1 MSRLLR
7 TTAALAAAVV
17 VLVLLALPPA
27 QLVPADPAPDGSVPG
42 AFHVHTNRS
51 DGLSSPD
58 VVAQAAARAGLRFI
72 VFTDHGDGTRKP
84 DPPTYR
90 AGVLCLDGVE
100 ISTQSGHLIALG
112 IPQAPYPLAGEARDV
127 LEDVHRLGGFGIAAH
142 PDSPRADLRWTEWD
156 APIDGLEIVNL
167 DSVWRAHIA
176 SGGWRMA
183 ARVARDLATYLV
195 RPSETIAAMVHA
207 GGEAATSW
215 AALAGD
221 RRLPLFAGADAHAR
235 LELRGGDPPRGSFAL
250 ALPGYETVFRTL
262 SMRVRT
268 EGPLNGDA
276 SHDGDLLLRA
286 LRAGHSYAAFDAILS
301 PPAFQLKLT
310 SGSVEVVDG
319 GDLVDQGPIML
330 SVTSNAPPSFTTTI
344 WRNGTL
350 LASHGATPVLSV
362 SAPPGPGAYRVEIR
376 ATDRPAATPWL
387 LSNAIVVRSA
397 AEPATSRSSE
407 EETAASANAPVR
419 WLLSDRDEASWTTEA
434 SPASKVALEIG
445 NQDGRRDLR
454 VRFGLP
460 GGDVY
465 GQYAAVAAAIDTP
478 IAAHRVLQF
487 TARASQPMR
496 ISVQLRVPEG
506 QEGHR
511 WRRSIY
517 VDETSRTYVLQLRD
531 FRPAG
536 ETPSALAP
544 LDAVRSVLFVIDQA
558 NTAPGTSGRV
568 WLSEIGLR

>member
-17 VLVLLALPPA
+17 VLVVLALPPA
-27 QLVPADPAPDGSVPG
+27 RLVPADPAPDGSVPG

-58 VVAQAAARAGLRFI
+58 VVARAAARAGLRFV

-112 IPQAPYPLAGEARDV
+112 IPRAPYPLAGEARDV
-127 LEDVHRLGGFGIAAH
+127 LEDVHRLGGIGIAAH
-142 PDSPRADLRWTEWD
+142 PDSPRADLRWTDWD

-176 SGGWRMA
+176 AGGWRMA

-195 RPSETIAAMVHA
+195 RPSETIAAMVRA

-215 AALAGD
+215 GTLART
-221 RRLPLFAGADAHAR
+221 RRVPLFAGADAHAR
-235 LELRGGDPPRGSFAL
+235 LDLRGGDSPSGSLAL
-250 ALPGYETVFRTL
+250 SLPGYETVFRTL

-268 EGPLNGDA
+268 ERPLNGDA
-276 SHDGDLLLRA
+276 THDGGLLLRA
-286 LRAGHSYAAFDAILS
+286 LAAGHSYIAFDAILS

-310 SGSVEVVDG
+310 SGSGEVVDG
-319 GDLVDQGPIML
+319 GDLVEQGPIAL
-330 SVTSNAPPSFTTTI
+330 SVTSNAPPSFTITI

-350 LASHGATPVLSV
+350 LTSQEATPVLSV
-362 SAPPGPGAYRVEIR
+362 RAPSGPGAYRVEIR
-376 ATDRPAATPWL
+376 ATDRPSAPPWL
-387 LSNAIVVRSA
+387 LSNGIVVRA
-397 AEPATSRSSE
+397 AGEPSTLRTA
-407 EETAASANAPVR
+407 ETAAPTNAPSR
-419 WLLSDRDEASWTTEA
+419 WLLSSREAASWTSEA
-434 SPASKVALEIG
+434 SSASKVAFEIG

-460 GGDVY
+460 GGNVY
-465 GQYAAVAAAIDTP
+465 GQYAAVAAAIDEP
-478 IAAHRVLQF
+478 MAAHRVLQF

-496 ISVQLRVPEG
+496 ISVQLRVPDG

-517 VDETSRTYVLQLRD
+517 VDETSRNYALQLGD

-536 ETPSALAP
+536 ETPTAQAP

-558 NTAPGTSGRV
+558 STAPGTSGRL